1 MKGEKNILILHV
13 DNCHRSHR
21 EKKTHTRIHT
31 VEIKWKRVI
40 KIHERK
46 KINRPIES
54 ERKEEGKKA
63 NVLFL
68 FGTKEKET
76 NRQKEKKNKQT
87 VLWCNFCFSQPNRKK
102 NINARRRE
110 CESAR
115 GSVRRVKHTNGI
127 ESFYY
132 FDQSR
137 FDTHLLFAPAGYKLN
152 LSCIRYSH
160 FHFQLT
166 IIWNQAHEERESIHL
181 KSICENNL
189 LAWYEFWFH
198 IFLSTLNVWYNLINK
213 YFCFFPSSFVN
224 FIWSMCD

>member
-1 MKGEKNILILHV
+1 MFYFYLEPKRKRQT
-13 DNCHRSHR
+13 D
-21 EKKTHTRIHT
+21 KK
-31 VEIKWKRVI
+31 K
-40 KIHERK
+40 
-46 KINRPIES
+46 
-54 ERKEEGKKA
+54 
-63 NVLFL
+63 
-68 FGTKEKET
+68 
-76 NRQKEKKNKQT
+76 KKNKQT

-181 KSICENNL
+181 KSNCENNL

-213 YFCFFPSSFVN
+213 YFVFFLLLLLILSGQCVIKLN
-224 FIWSMCD
+224 QNKKWICDVVKKKRNMKRKLSTQSGKEQ